1 MLLAPMHLPDT
12 DESVQALFISAHI
25 ADLQRDTLEQAISKG
40 FQLAYNA
47 KLTAF
52 MPLLCQ
58 YTTPRG
64 QCTLGLRR
72 ASSALFIEQYLASPI
87 ESFINEQTHRSDI
100 FELGNLFSTE
110 RKATLTNFVIV
121 NEALQ
126 HVGAKYLAFCATKKV
141 RALLRVLGVTCTEIA
156 LANSFVLD
164 QPDNWGSYYT
174 NKPTVCLVNLTQA
187 HEQVMCTP
195 MLYDLMQQNHHNIG
209 SLTNE
214 LEKL

>member
-72 ASSALFIEQYLASPI
+72 ASSALFIEQYLASAI
-87 ESFINEQTHRSDI
+87 ESFIDEKTHRSDI

-126 HVGAKYLAFCATKKV
+126 HIGAKYLAFCATKKV